1 MLDDALARDAR
12 EPHGHLLRNIL
23 LFGRMLRELGL
34 EVTPTQIVDLVEA
47 LDHIKLRRREDF
59 KHAARTVLVN
69 RREQLTLFDR
79 AFDLFWQAREQ
90 GELDRLQL
98 GDLLQHVPQQEMEE
112 LVPTDVGDADTGAER
127 ETDETRVD
135 EVFTYSAREVL
146 RHKDFSELSAD
157 ELEEVKRLIHDMGW
171 DLEQRRTRRKIRSVH
186 GKYLDMR
193 RTFRRNLRF
202 GGEPLRLA
210 WRRRKQKR
218 RPLVVICDI
227 SGSMERYSR
236 ILLRFVYAISSGL
249 EDVEAFVFSTRL
261 TRITHHVRQED
272 IDAALG
278 EITDVVEDWA
288 GGTRIGE
295 ALKTFNFEWGR
306 RVLGHGAI
314 VLIISDGWDRGDTDL
329 LQREMR
335 RLQLSCH
342 RLIWL
347 NPLLGSVNYEPL
359 TRGIQAAMPFMDDF
373 LPVHNL
379 SSLEQLGSLLE
390 RLGERRPLRSQH
402 PMHRPS
408 TGSGFRRTAE
418 NETPSPAGQLP
429 GVEIG
434 QTTG

>member
-1 MLDDALARDAR
+1 MSDEAPYLDGR
-12 EPHGHLLRNIL
+12 EPHGHLLRNLL
-23 LFGRMLRELGL
+23 LFGRMLRDLGL
-34 EVTPTQIVDLVEA
+34 DVTPTQIVDLVEA
-47 LDHIKLRRREDF
+47 LGHIKIRRREDF

-69 RREQLTLFDR
+69 RREQLALFDR
-79 AFDLFWQAREQ
+79 AFDLFWQARER
-90 GELDRLQL
+90 GELARLDL
-98 GDLLQHVPQQEMEE
+98 VDLLQRVPSLESEE
-112 LVPTDVGDADTGAER
+112 LVPADAGDTEAGSER

-135 EVFTYSAREVL
+135 EVFTYSARELL
-146 RHKDFSELSAD
+146 RHKDFSELSPD
-157 ELEEVKRLIHDMGW
+157 ELAEVKRLIKEMSW
-171 DLEQRRTRRKIRSVH
+171 DPEQRRTRRKARSAQ

-193 RTFRRNLRF
+193 RTFRRSLRF

-261 TRITHHVRQED
+261 TRVTRHLRHQD
-272 IDAALG
+272 IDTALA
-278 EITDVVEDWA
+278 EITAAVDDWA

-306 RVLGHGAI
+306 RVLGQGAI

-329 LQREMR
+329 LEREMR

-359 TRGIQAAMPFMDDF
+359 TRGIQAALPLIDDF

-379 SSLEQLGSLLE
+379 ASLEQLGTLLE
-390 RLGERRPLRSQH
+390 RLGRRRPLRQQ
-402 PMHRPS
+402 RPV
-408 TGSGFRRTAE
+408 RRTGPDGGAQA
-418 NETPSPAGQLP
+418 SASQLP
-429 GVEIG
+429 GVTIG
-434 QTTG
+434 ESTG